1 MKLSRID
8 VIGQNG
14 NGGEHYDGLGREWLI
29 ESGLIEPVGE
39 STDRSGQD
47 GLLDSVEVPGTEG
60 RGAESEGQGIAL
72 DCACEC
78 ASSGCGSVESQ
89 GSQIEQKSE
98 AV

>member
-14 NGGEHYDGLGREWLI
+14 NDGEHYDGVGREWLI
-29 ESGLIEPVGE
+29 QSGLIASSGE
-39 STDRSGQD
+39 GADRSGQN
-47 GLLDSVEVPGTEG
+47 GLPDQMEMRGTEG
-60 RGAESEGQGIAL
+60 RGAESEGPGIAL
-72 DCACEC
+72 DCACEF